1 MGLFHPGV
9 FRRVIDVTAWLFEAF
24 LKVMI
29 MKVGNLMGID
39 LPSIFRNLRLY
50 FRVVLVRDIPFFL
63 L

>member
-1 MGLFHPGV
+1 MGLFDPGV
-9 FRRVIDVTAWLFEAF
+9 FRRVIDVTAWPFEAF
-24 LKVMI
+24 LKAMI
-29 MKVGNLMGID
+29 MKIGNLMGID